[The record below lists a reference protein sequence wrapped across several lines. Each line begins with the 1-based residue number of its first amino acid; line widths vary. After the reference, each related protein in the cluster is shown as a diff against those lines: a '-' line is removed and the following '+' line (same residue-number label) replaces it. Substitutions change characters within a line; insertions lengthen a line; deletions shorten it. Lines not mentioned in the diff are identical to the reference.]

1 MAVPIYIDW
10 KIGRGA
16 NFRDGYWGVGEMKS
30 FISDNSEMPI
40 RYPSAE
46 GK

>member
-1 MAVPIYIDW
+1 MTVPIYIDW

-16 NFRDGYWGVGEMKS
+16 NFRDGYRGVGEIKS
-30 FISDNSEMPI
+30 SVSDKFEMPI